1 MRNNKGQ
8 TGPSVYERLQKLD
21 KSAKPKKSWFAYLEQ
36 TYQLVQR
43 ERLKR
48 FESRRPYAKSE
59 AEWVSITQ
67 LFPAQLAARGVFDQT
82 TSSIRSWSKISCHF
96 WHLIKK
102 TDLFRIYFWGIFRVW
117 IFPDK
122 AIFESTKYPRNFC
135 KNKNFLLVDLEV
147 TGYKPSHQKKFV
159 WKDSYKTKNIFDEK
173 NVIENSSNR
182 CLQNCFLNIMKTNVF
197 EDQLNLN
204 NLTLII
210 LKAAEKPILPL
221 IKEILK
227 FIPTIDTVI
236 TTGHSLGGALA
247 VLCAF
252 DLSLKFKNDPSIGK
266 ININDQ
272 KLKDSESFYFPRC
285 RTRLLNSFL
294 FQYFFREY
302 FTTKK
307 KQNIK
312 KKYHQLQ
319 RKVCGGSGQNWRSRD
334 GFFCSVKL
342 LCRVESCLNFIMT
355 RSV

>member
-1 MRNNKGQ
+1 
-8 TGPSVYERLQKLD
+8 
-21 KSAKPKKSWFAYLEQ
+21 
-36 TYQLVQR
+36 
-43 ERLKR
+43 
-48 FESRRPYAKSE
+48 
-59 AEWVSITQ
+59 
-67 LFPAQLAARGVFDQT
+67 
-82 TSSIRSWSKISCHF
+82 
-96 WHLIKK
+96 
-102 TDLFRIYFWGIFRVW
+102 
-117 IFPDK
+117 
-122 AIFESTKYPRNFC
+122 
-135 KNKNFLLVDLEV
+135 
-147 TGYKPSHQKKFV
+147 
-159 WKDSYKTKNIFDEK
+159 
-173 NVIENSSNR
+173 
-182 CLQNCFLNIMKTNVF
+182 MKTNVF
-197 EDQLNLN
+197 LDQLNLN

-302 FTTKK
+302 LTTKK

-312 KKYHQLQ
+312 TKYHQLQ
-319 RKVCGGSGQNWRSRD
+319 RKVCGGSGQN
-334 GFFCSVKL
+334 
-342 LCRVESCLNFIMT
+342 
-355 RSV
+355 